1 MWWGC
6 IDFGKITASFSYVV
20 RSYLSCTKTTSL
32 FYCFSGIVEAVASN
46 SLLDDLPSVSDLDAI
61 KTEGEQT
68 LPTDAALS
76 KFSQVDI
83 KEVITQLVRN
93 RASLKVIW
101 MVCTTIT
108 SSTLRSWVVFE
119 KYPLSLFLLIVNL
132 LLIATWR
139 PIKCSTDYI
148 YRLSTE
154 VSSDWCISNLA
165 HGWWILILSIV
176 SVRICSCSGPLWCIH
191 GSVICLLL
199 LFVVCR
205 WSLLP

>member
-83 KEVITQLVRN
+83 KEVNAACPQQGI
-93 RASLKVIW
+93 
-101 MVCTTIT
+101 
-108 SSTLRSWVVFE
+108 FE
-119 KYPLSLFLLIVNL
+119 SYMNGLYYYNK
-132 LLIATWR
+132 
-139 PIKCSTDYI
+139 
-148 YRLSTE
+148 
-154 VSSDWCISNLA
+154 
-165 HGWWILILSIV
+165 
-176 SVRICSCSGPLWCIH
+176 
-191 GSVICLLL
+191 
-199 LFVVCR
+199 
-205 WSLLP
+205 